1 MSAETSEAEDARLTA
16 AMDAAVEEILALLRN
31 VAGGNLTGRLTP
43 AYPDS
48 HPVGALALS
57 MNAMIDA
64 LAAARNK
71 AEAHH
76 RELADRIA
84 IVETQRSAI
93 RELSTPII
101 EVWDRVL
108 CLPIVGMLDS
118 GRAAEMT
125 TSLLGSIVAKKAAFA
140 IIDIT
145 GIHVMD
151 TGTTD
156 HFLRMARSVRLLGAQ
171 CILSGVNPEVAL
183 TVVRMG
189 TEFSPLRS
197 HRNMRDAL
205 RYCIRAVSAEREK
218 ARTGRRPQR
227 PEGGST

>member
-1 MSAETSEAEDARLTA
+1 MDDSLAPEARSATDDVDGAIEQ
-16 AMDAAVEEILALLRN
+16 VLALLRS
-31 VAGGNLTGRLTP
+31 VAGGDLTGRLTP
-43 AYPDS
+43 QYPDS

-64 LAAARNK
+64 LAEARGK

-76 RELADRIA
+76 RELSDRIGV
-84 IVETQRSAI
+84 VETQRSAI

-101 EVWDRVL
+101 EIWDRVL

-118 GRAAEMT
+118 SRAAEMT
-125 TSLLGSIVAKKAAFA
+125 TGLLTAVVAKKAAFA

-205 RYCIRAVSAEREK
+205 RYCIRAITAERERLRLDK
-218 ARTGRRPQR
+218 KPRRQ
-227 PEGGST
+227 EGGKP

>member
-1 MSAETSEAEDARLTA
+1 MDAPPPKDEEARLGA
-16 AMDAAVEEILALLRN
+16 AMDAAVEEVLTMLRN
-31 VAGGNLTGRLTP
+31 VAGGDLSGRLTP
-43 AYPDS
+43 QYPDS
-48 HPVGALALS
+48 HPVGALAMS

-64 LAAARNK
+64 LTTARRN
-71 AEAHH
+71 AETHH

-118 GRAAEMT
+118 SRAAEMT
-125 TSLLGSIVAKKAAFA
+125 TGLLAAIVAKKAAFA

-171 CILSGVNPEVAL
+171 CVLSGVNPEVAL

-189 TEFSPLRS
+189 AEFSQLRS

-205 RYCIRAVSAEREK
+205 RFCIRAVTAEREK
-218 ARTGRRPQR
+218 LRTDRRPER
-227 PEGGST
+227 PEGGRT

>member
-1 MSAETSEAEDARLTA
+1 MNDSLVEGPGGELGHAVEAE
-16 AMDAAVEEILALLRN
+16 VEEVLALLRG
-31 VAGGNLTGRLTP
+31 VAAGDLTGRLSP
-43 AYPDS
+43 RYPDS

-64 LAAARNK
+64 LADARSK

-84 IVETQRSAI
+84 VVETQRSAI

-118 GRAAEMT
+118 SRAAEMT
-125 TSLLGSIVAKKAAFA
+125 TGLLAAVVAKKAAFA

-197 HRNMRDAL
+197 HRNVRDAL
-205 RYCIRAVSAEREK
+205 RYCVRAIAAERDRLRLDK
-218 ARTGRRPQR
+218 RPR
-227 PEGGST
+227 GSEGGPT

>member
-1 MSAETSEAEDARLTA
+1 VTA
-16 AMDAAVEEILALLRN
+16 GAGHLASDVDNSVEEVLQLLRD

-43 AYPDS
+43 HYPES
-48 HPVGALALS
+48 HPVGALAMS
-57 MNAMIDA
+57 MNMMIES
-64 LAAARNK
+64 LASARAT
-71 AEAHH
+71 AEGHH

-101 EVWDRVL
+101 EVWEGVL

-118 GRAAEMT
+118 SRAAEMT
-125 TSLLGSIVAKKAAFA
+125 SALLSAVVAKKAAFA

-151 TGTTD
+151 TRATD
-156 HFLRMARSVRLLGAQ
+156 SFIRMARSVRLLGAQ
-171 CILSGVNPEVAL
+171 CVLSGVNPDVAL

-189 TEFSPLRS
+189 VEFHQLRS
-197 HRNMRDAL
+197 HRNMREAL
-205 RYCIRAVSAEREK
+205 RYCIRAVAAERARLGLP
-218 ARTGRRPQR
+218 ARTSRR
-227 PEGGST
+227 GSP

>member
-1 MSAETSEAEDARLTA
+1 MDDRLVETEEAPLADAVDTAIEDVLT
-16 AMDAAVEEILALLRN
+16 LLKN
-31 VAGGNLTGRLTP
+31 VAGGDLTGRLTP
-43 AYPDS
+43 QYPET
-48 HPVGALALS
+48 HPAGALALS

-76 RELADRIA
+76 RELSERIA
-84 IVETQRSAI
+84 MVETQRSAI

-101 EVWDRVL
+101 EIWDRVL

-118 GRAAEMT
+118 SRAAEMT
-125 TSLLGSIVAKKAAFA
+125 TGLLASIVAKKAAFA

-171 CILSGVNPEVAL
+171 CVLSGVNPEVAL

-189 TEFSPLRS
+189 AEFSPLRS

-205 RYCIRAVSAEREK
+205 RHCIRVLAAERE
-218 ARTGRRPQR
+218 RRPQR
-227 PEGGST
+227 KEPRTDGGRT

>member
-1 MSAETSEAEDARLTA
+1 MDDRLIDSEGAPLADAVDNAIEEVLT
-16 AMDAAVEEILALLRN
+16 ILKN
-31 VAGGNLTGRLTP
+31 VAGGDLTSRLTP
-43 AYPDS
+43 QYPET
-48 HPVGALALS
+48 HPAGALALS
-57 MNAMIDA
+57 MNVMIDA
-64 LAAARNK
+64 LAAARSK

-76 RELADRIA
+76 RELSERIA
-84 IVETQRSAI
+84 VVETQRSAI

-125 TSLLGSIVAKKAAFA
+125 TNLLAAIVAKKAAFA

-171 CILSGVNPEVAL
+171 CVLSGVNPEVAL

-189 TEFSPLRS
+189 AEFSPLRS

-205 RYCIRAVSAEREK
+205 RNCIRALAAERE
-218 ARTGRRPQR
+218 RRPQR
-227 PEGGST
+227 KEPRTERGGT